1 MKTALPDISSIES
14 KVEKQIAQCKSEIE
28 SSFDS
33 VIRNLDARIV
43 QIRKE
48 TNMTTFEILINKKAD
63 QEPVNVAINEQQSKI
78 RYLDSNLM
86 SVVSDIRQF

>member
-1 MKTALPDISSIES
+1 MKSALPDINSIES
-14 KVEKQIAQCKSEIE
+14 RLEKQIAQSKSEIE

-63 QEPVNVAINEQQSKI
+63 
-78 RYLDSNLM
+78 
-86 SVVSDIRQF
+86 